1 MFHFPFLSAE
11 QYDGIVFVYKQNPI
25 HQCWLLV
32 ATITSPLA
40 IKDTPERKVFQG
52 FGYRVDISGHFLI
65 VGTAINNAYIY
76 KEVSPDNWVLHAD
89 LVPPEE
95 DIFFGRSVSIE
106 GDLAMVG
113 AYGQGTC
120 NC

>member
-1 MFHFPFLSAE
+1 M
-11 QYDGIVFVYKQNPI
+11 
-25 HQCWLLV
+25 

-40 IKDTPERKVFQG
+40 IKDTPERRVFQG

-76 KEVSPDNWVLHAD
+76 KEVSPNNWVLHAN

-95 DIFFGRSVSIE
+95 DIFFGRAVSIE

-113 AYGQGTC
+113 AYGHGTYLLLLSFTLVMLRQSASMSFT
-120 NC
+120 